1 MQLQIGTAPDSWG
14 IWFPSDPN
22 QMPWQR
28 FLDEVVEA
36 GYDAVELGPYGY
48 LPTDAKVLRQ
58 ELEKRKLRVP
68 AAFVMGNLVDAAAW
82 PRLEREITDVG
93 TLLAA
98 LEAKHFVL
106 IPDMYSDQNTGRPI
120 GPVTLVDDA
129 WKRMIDT
136 THKVTDLVRE
146 RFGLQLAFH
155 THAETPIESEDQIE
169 KFLEDTDPKRVS
181 LCFDTGHHAYRG
193 GDSVAFVRRHPDRI
207 GYLHFKNVDPT
218 VCAKVNAERTPF
230 PKAVAMGVFCELSKG
245 AVDFVALRDALREA
259 GYRGWAI
266 VEQDMYPAPFDKPL
280 PIAKRTRTYLREIG
294 MGCVIEDA

>member
-1 MQLQIGTAPDSWG
+1 MNLQIGTAPDSWG
-14 IWFPSDPN
+14 IWFPNDPK

-28 FLDEVVEA
+28 FLDEVVGA

-68 AAFVMGNLVDAAAW
+68 TAFVMDNLVDAAVW

-106 IPDMYSDQNTGRPI
+106 IPAMYSDQNTGRPI

-129 WKRMIDT
+129 WKRMIET
-136 THKVTDLVRE
+136 THKVADLVRE
-146 RFGLQLAFH
+146 RFGLQLVFH
-155 THAETPIESEDQIE
+155 THAETPIEYEDQIE

-193 GDSVAFVRRHPDRI
+193 GDSVGLLRRHPDRI
-207 GYLHFKNVDPT
+207 GYLHFKNVDPE
-218 VCAKVNAERTPF
+218 VRAKVNAEQIPF

-245 AVDFVALRDALREA
+245 AVDFVALRDALRETV
-259 GYRGWAI
+259 YRGWAI

-280 PIAKRTRTYLREIG
+280 PIAQRTRTYLREIG
-294 MGCVIEDA
+294 MG